1 MASQPSTPSF
11 WPAMNAQPVGV
22 PPAGDETVAV
32 KVSAGSLP

>member
-22 PPAGDETVAV
+22 PPADETVAV